1 VEGSTGVTVVLVLL
15 LIVAAIGGFS
25 VLSYNRFVRQ
35 QQLVVESW
43 RQVDVELRRRADLV
57 GSMAALLAGHAAHER
72 AVVEDVL
79 KARKKV
85 LEPDGGP
92 EQAAARDVE
101 MSVALARLV
110 EVAESYRRV
119 KADARFVEACAQL
132 KDTEDRIA
140 AARRFYN
147 ANVRAYNTRLATM
160 PSALAAVGTSF
171 EPARY
176 FEVLDPAVRA
186 PVPVRFDVPAP
197 VVPRNGATPASTDP
211 TPTSPAPG
219 VAPVPPTGSAGP
231 DERPLT

>member
-1 VEGSTGVTVVLVLL
+1 VEGSTDVTVVLILL
-15 LIVAAIGGFS
+15 LLVAAIGGFS

-57 GSMAALLAGHAAHER
+57 GSIAALLADHAAHER
-72 AVVEDVL
+72 AVIEDVL

-101 MSVALARLV
+101 MSQALARMV
-110 EVAESYRRV
+110 AVAESYGRV
-119 KADARFVEACAQL
+119 TSDARFVEACSQL
-132 KDTEDRIA
+132 KETEDRIA

-160 PSALAAVGTSF
+160 PSALAAVGTTF

-197 VVPRNGATPASTDP
+197 VVPKAATPP
-211 TPTSPAPG
+211 PAPTRSPG
-219 VAPVPPTGSAGP
+219 R
-231 DERPLT
+231 DDRPLA

>member
-15 LIVAAIGGFS
+15 LLVAVIGGFS

-57 GSMAALLAGHAAHER
+57 GSIAALLAGHAAHER

-92 EQAAARDVE
+92 EQAAAHDVE
-101 MSVALARLV
+101 MSLALARLV
-110 EVAESYRRV
+110 SVAESYSRV
-119 KADARFVEACAQL
+119 TADARFVEACAQL
-132 KDTEDRIA
+132 KETEDRIA

-186 PVPVRFDVPAP
+186 PVPVRFEVPAP
-197 VVPRNGATPASTDP
+197 VVPKGASTP
-211 TPTSPAPG
+211 SPAP
-219 VAPVPPTGSAGP
+219 APDAQPATSATPVPPTGSAGP
-231 DERPLT
+231 DDRPLA